1 MEGRSAPF
9 DVANSMQA
17 LQLTKFGDP
26 RDSVR
31 VVSRGAPE
39 PVGSELLI
47 DVHAAPVHPSDIHLI
62 RGFYGLQPEL
72 PIDLGAD
79 GVGTVVQT
87 AADTDREPIGRRVVL
102 IPTYTHGTWAGKTV
116 ADRRSTVVV
125 DEEADL
131 MQLAMLGVTP
141 ITAQLLLTKYE
152 ELKPGDWI
160 AQTGA
165 NSSVGQHIVQLARLG
180 QVHTVNLVRREA
192 AAAEVLAAGG
202 DRVIVVDDDLPKRLQ
217 DALGGN
223 ELALVLDSVGG
234 PAIAELAHHVRYGGK
249 IVTYGALGGERTEI
263 EVRRDLIYRD
273 LSHHGFWMNNWLQRA
288 PRAEIESTYRAILA
302 LVSRGELNARIDETF
317 PLSRYKEALARAERY
332 ERAGKGVFRPY

>member
-1 MEGRSAPF
+1 MRESIHPTDRT
-9 DVANSMQA
+9 QA

-26 RDSVR
+26 RDSVSL
-31 VVSRGAPE
+31 VSRHTRQPDAG
-39 PVGSELLI
+39 ELLI

-62 RGFYGLQPEL
+62 RGFYGLRPQL
-72 PIDLGAD
+72 PMDLGAD
-79 GVGTVVQT
+79 GVGTVVGAGL
-87 AADTDREPIGRRVVL
+87 AADRGLIGRRVIL
-102 IPTYTHGTWAGKTV
+102 IPTYEHGTWAGKTV
-116 ADRRSTVVV
+116 TDGRNTVVV
-125 DEEADL
+125 DAEADL

-152 ELKPGDWI
+152 QLKPGDWL

-165 NSSVGQHIVQLARLG
+165 NSSVGQYIIQLARLAH
-180 QVHTVNLVRREA
+180 VHTVNLVRREA

-202 DRVIVVDDDLPKRLQ
+202 DRAIVLSDDLPERLR

-234 PAIAELAHHVRYGGK
+234 PAIAELAHHLRYGGK

-288 PRAEIESTYRAILA
+288 PPAETDSTYRA
-302 LVSRGELNARIDETF
+302 SRA
-317 PLSRYKEALARAERY
+317 
-332 ERAGKGVFRPY
+332 

>member
-31 VVSRGAPE
+31 LVSRGAPE

-47 DVHAAPVHPSDIHLI
+47 DAHAAPVHPSDIHLI

-87 AADTDREPIGRRVVL
+87 PADTD
-102 IPTYTHGTWAGKTV
+102 
-116 ADRRSTVVV
+116 
-125 DEEADL
+125 
-131 MQLAMLGVTP
+131 
-141 ITAQLLLTKYE
+141 
-152 ELKPGDWI
+152 
-160 AQTGA
+160 
-165 NSSVGQHIVQLARLG
+165 
-180 QVHTVNLVRREA
+180 REA

-302 LVSRGELNARIDETF
+302 LVSRGELKARIDQTF

-332 ERAGKGVFRPY
+332 ERAGKLVFRPD